1 MHYVL
6 QYEISADY
14 LEKRSLF
21 RQQHLQLAWQAA
33 ERGELMLGGALGEPV
48 ESAMLLFNVD
58 SAEQVRAFAETDP
71 YVVHGLVSR
80 YRILPWHTV
89 VGEQAANP
97 LR

>member
-71 YVVHGLVSR
+71 YVVNGLVSS

-97 LR
+97 VR